1 MSKKEFTAILNYHLR
16 SSKSNSPFS
25 DGQRK
30 FVGTIFDLTS
40 RELVK
45 TDWANYK
52 NIQGCALALC
62 LKAEYQRLIDKHKKF
77 RGFSKSRF
85 EIKRTKNVT
94 KNPSTPNEEEIAEMK
109 TLLRNYYN
117 NIMIPVLNKRGD
129 FTNIKNY
136 KLKKISLKE
145 NN

>member
-1 MSKKEFTAILNYHLR
+1 MSKKEFESLLNYHLR

-25 DGQRK
+25 EAQRK
-30 FVGTIFDLTS
+30 FVRAVFDLTH
-40 RELVK
+40 RELVR
-45 TDWANYK
+45 TDWSSFK

-85 EIKRTKNVT
+85 DVKRTVNVT
-94 KNPSTPNEEEIAEMK
+94 LNPYTPNEEEIVEMK
-109 TLLRNYYN
+109 KLLRNYYN
-117 NIMIPVLNKRGD
+117 NIMLPVLNRRGD

-136 KLKKISLKE
+136 KLKKIGLKE